1 MIHCLI
7 RSTFVGRHLSLQV
20 YGTCFYRLTTNLANT
35 LAANEERKCAPLNTN
50 DIISATVAQS
60 RAIPA
65 MTAAVTSSKAMSLLQ
80 TANPEIAM
88 ENLEISASKIV
99 PLGHVDKAPLPFED
113 IPGPMILKLWE
124 KYWRYVPLLGTQLF
138 SSLLINRFTQG
149 RLSWNR
155 NVTPIKYLFDE
166 YGCIVRI
173 NGPFVNDIV
182 MIHRP
187 EHIAEVF
194 KQESKSA
201 VRSGIDILQHYRLNH
216 RKCRFAGAFSLQSS
230 EWLEVKE
237 KVDRPLHETSSNY
250 IGKLNSVGDELVNRI
265 RNIRNRQDEV
275 PANFYQELTAW
286 GMECFY
292 VMMFNRHLGFLDVT
306 SKSMSE
312 VTKLLNALSTAHTY
326 MARCETGFQVWRF
339 FETPFAKKLFAACD
353 ILDEIIG
360 KYIRQAQNKLQASPL
375 TKQEKSTNEEKN
387 LSLLEKMM
395 IQRIHS
401 DDIATLLMDM
411 IILGVQAVINC
422 EAFLLYFLARNPRV
436 QKRLYDE
443 IISVLPKTDNTTL
456 TKESLKNMPYLKACI
471 KESLR
476 LRPAFPYLT
485 RSLSSAI
492 SLHGYTIPKGTFV
505 IMANQ
510 ITSQREEH
518 FEDPGKYLPER
529 WLKQNEHAHGNS
541 YQEYSCLP
549 FGHGVRACL
558 GKDMA
563 EMQMMLLTAKLV
575 REFIIEYDYADIQ
588 SRFRMVN
595 VPNKSLRFRF
605 LDRN

>member
-1 MIHCLI
+1 MIHCLM
-7 RSTFVGRHLSLQV
+7 RPTSVARHLTLQV
-20 YGTCFYRLTTNLANT
+20 YGTCFYRLTTKLADT

-50 DIISATVAQS
+50 DIITATMAQS
-60 RAIPA
+60 HAIPA
-65 MTAAVTSSKAMSLLQ
+65 MTAAVASSKAMPLLD
-80 TANPEIAM
+80 TTNSEIVM
-88 ENLEISASKIV
+88 EDFEISASKSV
-99 PLGHVDKAPLPFED
+99 SFDHVDKTSLPFED

-124 KYWRYVPLLGTQLF
+124 KYWRYVPLLG
-138 SSLLINRFTQG
+138 

-155 NVTPIKYLFDE
+155 NITPVKYLFDE

-173 NGPFVNDIV
+173 NGPFMTDII

-194 KQESKSA
+194 KQESESA
-201 VRSGIDILQHYRLNH
+201 VRSGIDILQHYHLNH
-216 RKCRFAGAFSLQSS
+216 RKCRSAGAFSLQNL

-237 KVDRPLHETSSNY
+237 KIDRPLHKITLNY
-250 IGKLNSVGDELVNRI
+250 IGKLNSVCDELVNRI

-275 PANFYQELTAW
+275 PANFHQELTGW

-292 VMMFNRHLGFLDVT
+292 VMMFNKHLGFLDST

-312 VTKLLNALSTAHTY
+312 ATKVLNALIIAHTY
-326 MARCETGFQVWRF
+326 MSRCETGFQVWRF

-360 KYIRQAQNKLQASPL
+360 KYIRQAQNKLQVSS
-375 TKQEKSTNEEKN
+375 KQEKSTNEEKN

-422 EAFLLYFLARNPRV
+422 EAFLLYFLAKNPRI

-443 IISVLPKTDNTTL
+443 IISVLPKTDKTTP
-456 TKESLKNMPYLKACI
+456 TKENLENMPYLKACI

-485 RSLSSAI
+485 RLLSSPI

-518 FEDPGKYLPER
+518 FEDPGKYQPER
-529 WLKQNEHAHGNS
+529 WLKQNELADDNS

-575 REFIIEYDYADIQ
+575 RKFTIEYDYADIR
-588 SRFRMVN
+588 SRFYMVN